1 MFEYSLLLCLLFENF
16 LPRRPVTVIVVEVVV
31 VEVEVEGVFF
41 KMDEN
46 LNLTSNYI
54 YTY

>member
-1 MFEYSLLLCLLFENF
+1 MFQIF

-31 VEVEVEGVFF
+31 VEVVEGVFF

-46 LNLTSNYI
+46 VNLMSYSI
-54 YTY
+54 LSKMER